1 VVTHGVLVVDDD
13 FRVAEIHGR
22 YVAGVGGLHLT
33 GTAHNAADALR
44 LVAERAPELVLL
56 DNYLPDRPGVDV
68 AAELACDVFMVTA
81 DRAADTVRA
90 AFRAGVLNYV
100 IKPFPASL
108 LSSRLAAYV
117 RYRAALD
124 AHPGELDQPAV
135 DRAVATL
142 HQADRASAPKGQSPV
157 TARLVA
163 DTLRSAPTPLAAA
176 DVALTLGISRAT
188 AQRYL
193 AALADSGRAAMT
205 MRYGSTGRPEHLY
218 SWLGG

>member
-1 VVTHGVLVVDDD
+1 MTHGVLVVDDD

-22 YVAGVGGLHLT
+22 YVNGVGGLRVA
-33 GTAHNAADALR
+33 GTAHNAADALA
-44 LVAERAPELVLL
+44 LVADRSPDLVLL
-56 DNYLPDRPGVDV
+56 DNYLPDRPGVEL
-68 AAELACDVFMVTA
+68 AAELPCDVFMVTA
-81 DRAADTVRA
+81 DRSADTVRA

-100 IKPFPASL
+100 MKPFPATL

-117 RYRAALD
+117 RYRAALN
-124 AHPGELDQPAV
+124 AHPGELDQPTV

-163 DTLRSAPTPLAAA
+163 EALRGSPAPLAAA
-176 DVALTLGISRAT
+176 DVAVALGISRAT

-193 AALADSGRAAMT
+193 AVLADSGRAAMT

-218 SWLGG
+218 AWLGG